1 MRRQKKASAKKSNY
15 TVAACI
21 ISALAVIAMVILIV
35 MLPKYPSIEYDSEK
49 GVYVIKKTGVEYNYA
64 PVCYEPVT
72 VGSKYAKYGNSW
84 LYEVFGTAPTKWL
97 SEKYDGIGSVFY
109 STDSKLPDIG
119 EFAAD
124 TIYICTVGENVVS
137 IADITDK
144 EVIDEAVWLLE
155 NGERLESRPEA
166 EQYYHFKFASEEYSW
181 LYYDVIFIQTS
192 ESNYLYNR
200 GLKYTVEVGD
210 LFADYVLS
218 LGSED

>member
-1 MRRQKKASAKKSNY
+1 MRGQKKASAKKSNY
-15 TVAACI
+15 TIAACI
-21 ISALAVIAMVILIV
+21 ISALAVIAMVVLILL
-35 MLPKYPSIEYDSEK
+35 MPKYPSIEYDSEK

-72 VGSKYAKYGNSW
+72 VGSKYAKYGSSW

-109 STDSKLPDIG
+109 STDSKLPSIG
-119 EFAAD
+119 EFKAD
-124 TIYICTVGENVVS
+124 TIYICTVGDSVVS
-137 IADITDK
+137 LADITDPEIIEK
-144 EVIDEAVWLLE
+144 AVDLLE

-181 LYYDVIFIQTS
+181 LYYDVVFIQTY

-210 LFADYVLS
+210 LFSDYVTNLES
-218 LGSED
+218 GD